1 MKYKFIIVWFNR
13 NNKEY
18 YFKKVKGTYIKYYV
32 GYVNQYNHEVLL
44 VIDIQDFYSN
54 NKLPLKTKI
63 IDRLIG
69 LLNKLK

>member
-1 MKYKFIIVWFNR
+1 MNYKFIIVWLNR
-13 NNKEY
+13 NNNEY

-44 VIDIQDFYSN
+44 VIDIHDFYSK
-54 NKLPLKTKI
+54 NKLPLKTKL

>member
-1 MKYKFIIVWFNR
+1 MKYKFIIVWLNR
-13 NNKEY
+13 NNNEY
-18 YFKKVKGTYIKYYV
+18 YFKKVKGTYIEYYV

-44 VIDIQDFYSN
+44 VINIHDLCSI
-54 NKLPLKTKI
+54 NKLPLKTRI

>member
-63 IDRLIG
+63 IDRVIG